1 MYVWPL
7 PESRQNATFLRK
19 LVCNRSA
26 KRGPRFINISQ
37 QLQSHPASRSCL
49 LCTLMDAPPH
59 LVTLRCDGVRGTILR
74 RRPDTSQSSDVWVEG
89 EPEVMNGD
97 AVTVIA
103 SSQHIRSHL
112 FNSARRC
119 FA

>member
-1 MYVWPL
+1 
-7 PESRQNATFLRK
+7 
-19 LVCNRSA
+19 
-26 KRGPRFINISQ
+26 
-37 QLQSHPASRSCL
+37 
-49 LCTLMDAPPH
+49 MDAPPH

-103 SSQHIRSHL
+103 SSRHIRSHL
-112 FNSARRC
+112 FNSARRY